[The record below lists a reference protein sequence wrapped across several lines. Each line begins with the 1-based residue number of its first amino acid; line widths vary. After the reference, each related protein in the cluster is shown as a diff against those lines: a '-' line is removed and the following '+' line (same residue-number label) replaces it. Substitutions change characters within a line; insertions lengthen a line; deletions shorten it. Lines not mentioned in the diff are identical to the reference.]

1 MTLPADRPL
10 NRRAMLRSTLHG
22 SSLIALAPTVPGF
35 LARTTR
41 AATADRDG
49 RVLVVVQLDGGNDGI
64 NTVVPYKDE
73 GYARHR
79 KALRLR
85 PDQLIKVGDGIGLHP
100 AMKDAGALL
109 ESGRLAIV
117 QGVGYPNP
125 NRSHFESMAI
135 WHSGQPGEKGHK
147 GPGWLGQ
154 ALSSTKKSKGGV
166 PSMLYV
172 GSGPTPVA
180 LWGRASAAA
189 ALDRADDFDLDPRLR
204 SGREPLK
211 VPPGDDLAAFVR
223 RSTLDAYASADRMA
237 ELTRGA
243 DRAARYPK
251 TALAGRL
258 RMVAR
263 LLKAGFGAR
272 VYYTVQPGYD
282 THAVQQAPDAALL
295 AELSSA
301 LKAFLEDLAAAGL
314 AERVAV
320 LGFSEFGR
328 RVAENGS
335 LGTDHGTAGAVLL
348 AGPGVRPGLAGTM
361 PSLTELVDGDLK
373 WTVDFRRIYAS
384 ALEDWLG
391 VPSEAALGGRHEPL
405 ALFRS

>member
-1 MTLPADRPL
+1 
-10 NRRAMLRSTLHG
+10 MLRSTLRG
-22 SSLIALAPTVPGF
+22 SSLIAMAPTVPGF
-35 LARTTR
+35 LARTSR
-41 AATADRDG
+41 AAAPERDG
-49 RVLVVVQLDGGNDGI
+49 RILVVVQLDGGNDGI

-79 KALRLR
+79 KALRL
-85 PDQLIKVGDGIGLHP
+85 PQDQLIKVGDGIGLHP
-100 AMKDAGALL
+100 AMKDAVALL

-135 WHSGQPGEKGHK
+135 WHSGQPGEQGHK

-154 ALSSTKKSKGGV
+154 ALSSTLPPKGGA

-172 GSGPTPVA
+172 GSGPTPMA

-189 ALDRADDFDLDPRLR
+189 ALERPDDFDLDPAVRP
-204 SGREPLK
+204 GRTAIDA
-211 VPPGDDLAAFVR
+211 PPGDDLAAFVR
-223 RSTLDAYASADRMA
+223 RSLLDAYSSADRLA
-237 ELTRGA
+237 ELTRGG
-243 DRAARYPK
+243 DRAARYPE
-251 TALAGRL
+251 TPLAGRL
-258 RMVAR
+258 RMVAG

-272 VYYTVQPGYD
+272 VYYTTQPGYD
-282 THAVQQAPDAALL
+282 THAVQQAPHAALL
-295 AELSSA
+295 AELSTA
-301 LKAFLEDLAAAGL
+301 LRAFLDDLAAAGL
-314 AERVAV
+314 AERVAI

-335 LGTDHGTAGAVLL
+335 MGTDHGTAGPVFL

-361 PSLTELVDGDLK
+361 PSLTDLVDGDLK

-384 ALEDWLG
+384 ALEGWLG
-391 VPSEAALGGRHEPL
+391 VPSEAALAGRHEPL
-405 ALFRS
+405 ALFRT